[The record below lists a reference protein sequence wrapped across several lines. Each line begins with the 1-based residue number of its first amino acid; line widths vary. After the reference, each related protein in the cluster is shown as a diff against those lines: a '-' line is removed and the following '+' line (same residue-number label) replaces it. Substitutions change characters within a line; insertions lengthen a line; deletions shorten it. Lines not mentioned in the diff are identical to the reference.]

1 MRSERDA
8 VVVGGGFFGCMTA
21 LELRRRYRQVVLL
34 EQDDDLLRRASYH
47 NQARVHGGYHY
58 PRSLRTALRSRINF
72 PRFVEQFGFCI
83 ERSFDKYYAVARQ
96 FSKVT
101 ARQFRNFFEHIQAPI
116 EPAPAAVRR
125 LFNSDLIEEVFRVT
139 EYAFDAVRLREW
151 LRRQL
156 LDAGIEICLQTEAS
170 RVRASAGGWLL
181 LEAKTPQGPTELLAR
196 EVFNCTYAN
205 LNHLLA
211 ASGLP
216 LIPLQ
221 QEWTEMALVSV
232 PEPLAHM
239 GVTVMCGPFFSVM
252 PFPPRGL
259 HSLSHVRYTPH
270 AAWRAGNYRPSP
282 HPNPPPQ
289 GGREKEHP
297 HPTPPPP
304 GGRASFSL
312 PPGGGGLGWGES
324 SPRYSHFPW
333 MVRDAARFLPI
344 LNECRYVDSL
354 WEIKSVLPRSEGDDS
369 RPILFQHHHGLANLH
384 CVLGAKI
391 DNIFDLLE
399 EMDDSPRQERRSA

>member
-34 EQDDDLLRRASYH
+34 EQGDDLLLRASYH

-58 PRSLRTALRSRINF
+58 PRSLRTALRSRLNF
-72 PRFVEQFGFCI
+72 PRFVEEFGFCV
-83 ERSFDKYYAVARQ
+83 ERSFDKYYAIARQ

-116 EPAPAAVRR
+116 EPAPANVRR
-125 LFNSDLIEEVFRVT
+125 MFNRDLIEDVFRVT

-151 LRRQL
+151 LRCRL
-156 LDAGIEICLQTEAS
+156 ADAGIEIGLKTEAN
-170 RVRASAGGWLL
+170 RVRAYAGGRLL
-181 LEAKTPQGPTELLAR
+181 LEAQTPAGQTEWLAR
-196 EVFNCTYAN
+196 EVFNCTYSN

-232 PEPLAHM
+232 PEPLSQM

-252 PFPPRGL
+252 PFPSRGL

-270 AAWRAGNYRPSP
+270 ASWRVGSRQRP
-282 HPNPPPQ
+282 
-289 GGREKEHP
+289 EE
-297 HPTPPPP
+297 
-304 GGRASFSL
+304 SL
-312 PPGGGGLGWGES
+312 GALTQPR
-324 SPRYSHFPW
+324 SPRSSNFPW
-333 MVRDAARFLPI
+333 MVRDAARYLPI

-354 WEIKSVLPRSEGDDS
+354 WEIKSVLPRSEHDDS
-369 RPILFQHHHGLANLH
+369 RPILFQRHHGLTNLH

-391 DNIFDLLE
+391 DNIFDLME
-399 EMDDSPRQERRSA
+399 ELDASPRQERRSA

>member
-1 MRSERDA
+1 MRGDRDA
-8 VVVGGGFFGCMTA
+8 VVIGGGFFGCMTA
-21 LELRRRYRQVVLL
+21 LRLRRRYRQVVLL
-34 EQDDDLLRRASYH
+34 EQGEDLLLRASYN
-47 NQARVHGGYHY
+47 NQARVHHGYHY

-72 PRFVEQFGFCI
+72 PRFIEQFGFCI

-101 ARQFRNFFEHIQAPI
+101 ARQFHNFFEHIQAPI
-116 EPAPAAVRR
+116 EPAPSAVRR
-125 LFNSDLIEEVFRVT
+125 LFNSDLIEDVFCVT

-151 LRRQL
+151 LRCRL
-156 LDAGIEICLQTEAS
+156 LDADVEIRLRTDAH
-170 RVRASAGGWLL
+170 RVRAYTGDRLL
-181 LEAKTPQGPTELLAR
+181 LTAIGPEGQIELLAR

-205 LNHLLA
+205 LNHVLA
-211 ASGLP
+211 GSGLP

-232 PEPLAHM
+232 PEPLQRM

-270 AAWRAGNYRPSP
+270 TAWRAGLRQRPEEWLRSP
-282 HPNPPPQ
+282 
-289 GGREKEHP
+289 
-297 HPTPPPP
+297 
-304 GGRASFSL
+304 
-312 PPGGGGLGWGES
+312 
-324 SPRYSHFPW
+324 PRQSHFPW

-344 LNECRYVDSL
+344 LNDCRYADSL
-354 WEIKSVLPRSEGDDS
+354 WEIKCVLPRSQQDDS
-369 RPILFQHHHGLANLH
+369 RPILFRRHHGLANLH

-391 DNIFDLLE
+391 DNIFDLMD
-399 EMDDSPRQERRSA
+399 EMDDALRQERRSA

>member
-21 LELRRRYRQVVLL
+21 LELRRRYRYVSIL
-34 EQDDDLLRRASYH
+34 EQDDDLLRRASYN
-47 NQARVHGGYHY
+47 NQARVHHGYHY

-72 PRFVEQFGFCI
+72 PRFVERFAFCI
-83 ERSFDKYYAVARQ
+83 DQSFDAYYAVARH

-116 EPAPAAVRR
+116 APAPSAIGR
-125 LFNSDLIEEVFRVT
+125 LFNRDLIEEVFRVT
-139 EYAFDAVRLREW
+139 EYAFDADRLREG

-156 LDAGIEICLQTEAS
+156 LDADIDIRLQTEAV
-170 RVRASAGGWLL
+170 RVRASTGGWLL
-181 LEAKTPQGPTELLAR
+181 LTIQTPQGQAELSAR
-196 EVFNCTYAN
+196 EVFNCTYSN
-205 LNHLLA
+205 LNRLLA
-211 ASGLP
+211 ASALP

-221 QEWTEMALVSV
+221 QELTEMSLVRV
-232 PEPLAHM
+232 PEPLAQL

-270 AAWRAGNYRPSP
+270 AAWRAGVGELPLPP

-289 GGREKEHP
+289 GGREKEGP
-297 HPTPPPP
+297 
-304 GGRASFSL
+304 L
-312 PPGGGGLGWGES
+312 PPCGGGLGWGEEY
-324 SPRYSHFPW
+324 PRRSHYDW
-333 MVRDAARFLPI
+333 MVRDASRYLPI
-344 LNECRYVDSL
+344 LSACHYVDSL
-354 WEIKSVLPRSEGDDS
+354 WEIKTVLPRSERDDS
-369 RPILFQHHHGLANLH
+369 RPILFQRHHGLANLH

-391 DNIFDLLE
+391 DNIFDLME
-399 EMDDSPRQERRSA
+399 EMDGLPRQVRRSA